1 MNNKGKLWEIE
12 AANYLRKHK
21 YKLVDV
27 NYTTRFGEIDLI
39 VQNKKYL
46 CFVEVK
52 QRNIDSIALP
62 REFVT
67 YSKQQ
72 KIIASAKMYLMQNKT
87 DLQPRFDVIEIYTD
101 NNKIKSIKRQKPER
115 FSIFGNS
122 LWFSFENFFLNLFF
136 FESIIFLFIESI
148 TF

>member
-1 MNNKGKLWEIE
+1 MNNKGKIWEIE

-39 VQNKKYL
+39 AKNKKFL

-52 QRNIDSIALP
+52 QRDVSSIALP

-67 YSKQQ
+67 FSKQQ
-72 KIIASAKMYLMQNKT
+72 KIIASAKLYLANNQTN
-87 DLQPRFDVIEIYTD
+87 LQPRFDIIEIYTE
-101 NNKIKSIKRQKPER
+101 NNKIKSIKH
-115 FSIFGNS
+115 
-122 LWFSFENFFLNLFF
+122 LENAFQLV
-136 FESIIFLFIESI
+136 
-148 TF
+148 

>member
-52 QRNIDSIALP
+52 HFPAL
-62 REFVT
+62 
-67 YSKQQ
+67 
-72 KIIASAKMYLMQNKT
+72 KIIHA
-87 DLQPRFDVIEIYTD
+87 IEFISVT
-101 NNKIKSIKRQKPER
+101 
-115 FSIFGNS
+115 NS
-122 LWFSFENFFLNLFF
+122 LRPCFCKSFKQ
-136 FESIIFLFIESI
+136 SA
-148 TF
+148 

>member
-52 QRNIDSIALP
+52 QRNINSIALP

-67 YSKQQ
+67 
-72 KIIASAKMYLMQNKT
+72 YLMQNKT

-101 NNKIKSIKRQKPER
+101 NNKIKSIKH
-115 FSIFGNS
+115 
-122 LWFSFENFFLNLFF
+122 LENAFQLV
-136 FESIIFLFIESI
+136 
-148 TF
+148 